1 LSLFIINK
9 ERREQQLVCQQP
21 NVLIV
26 DDEEPI
32 CDLLNEELTERGFIC
47 KTALDA
53 NTALSRLM
61 THHFDVVLL
70 DIRLPEISGMDL
82 LQTIHSEY
90 CDVSVIMVT
99 AINEADTA
107 VQAIKSGAWDY
118 VIKPFNLDR
127 IETSIRAALGAGE
140 GGMPASDV
148 RPLHNAKQ
156 CNHATEEFPEI
167 DAIAH
172 GVEARY
178 NNLISWSGIITEETA
193 NIAIGLGIPEE
204 RVHKWVEMR
213 TSLDSQGRRAIETLL
228 TKLERSPLAQAIL
241 SIAELPCGQMPGHR
255 SN

>member
-1 LSLFIINK
+1 
-9 ERREQQLVCQQP
+9 LVCQQP

-32 CDLLNEELTERGFIC
+32 CDLLNEELTDRGFMC

-53 NTALSRLM
+53 NTALSRM
-61 THHFDVVLL
+61 MKHHFDVVLL

-90 CDVSVIMVT
+90 CDVTVIMVT

-107 VQAIKSGAWDY
+107 VKAIKLGAWDY
-118 VIKPFNLDR
+118 VTKPFNLDR
-127 IETSIRAALGAGE
+127 IETSIRTALRAGK
-140 GGMPASDV
+140 GSMSASDV
-148 RPLHNAKQ
+148 EPLHNAKQ
-156 CNHATEEFPEI
+156 RNHATGEFPEL

-178 NNLISWSGIITEETA
+178 NNLISWPRIVTEETA

-213 TSLDSQGRRAIETLL
+213 TRLDFERRRVIEALL
-228 TKLERSPLAQAIL
+228 AKLERNPLAQAIL
-241 SIAELPCGQMPGHR
+241 GTAELPNKPMPGPS